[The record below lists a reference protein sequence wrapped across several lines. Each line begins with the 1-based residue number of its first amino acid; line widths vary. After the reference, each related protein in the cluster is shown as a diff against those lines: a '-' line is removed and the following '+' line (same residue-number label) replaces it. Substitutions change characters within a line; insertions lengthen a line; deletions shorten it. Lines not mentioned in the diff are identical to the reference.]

1 MSPPEYR
8 CLPDSNCLFK
18 MKKSGLLGQLIQNL
32 CCLPGVGPKTAQR
45 MAFHLLQRDRNGA
58 TMLAQ
63 TLLRAIEKMGHCS
76 QCRTLTE
83 GDICSI
89 CADKSRDDAIICIVE
104 SPADVWIIDQATA
117 FKGRYFVLHGRLSPL
132 DGIGPD
138 ELGLDQLERQ
148 LATGHIKELI
158 LATNSTVEGE
168 ATAYFIGELARKHQV
183 PASRIAHGVPMG
195 GELEFIDSGTLS
207 HAFNGRV
214 GL

>member
-1 MSPPEYR
+1 MSPQDCP
-8 CLPDSNCLFK
+8 CLPDSNCLFN
-18 MKKSGLLGQLIQNL
+18 MHKKGLLGQLIQNL

-58 TMLAQ
+58 NMLAQ
-63 TLLRAIEKMGHCS
+63 TLLQAIEKMRHCS

-83 GDICSI
+83 GELCEI
-89 CADKSRDDAIICIVE
+89 CADKSRDDTLICIVE
-104 SPADVWIIDQATA
+104 SPSDVWIVDQATM

-138 ELGLDQLERQ
+138 ELGLDLLEQQ

-168 ATAYFIGELARKHQV
+168 ATAYFISELARKHQV

-195 GELEFIDSGTLS
+195 GELEFTDSGTLS

-214 GL
+214 GM

>member
-1 MSPPEYR
+1 MH
-8 CLPDSNCLFK
+8 
-18 MKKSGLLGQLIQNL
+18 KKGLLGQLIQNL

-58 TMLAQ
+58 NMLAQ
-63 TLLRAIEKMGHCS
+63 TLLQAIEKMGHCS

-83 GDICSI
+83 GELCEI
-89 CADKSRDDAIICIVE
+89 CADKSRDDTLICIVE
-104 SPADVWIIDQATA
+104 SPSDVWIVDQATM

-138 ELGLDQLERQ
+138 GLGLDLLEQQ

-168 ATAYFIGELARKHQV
+168 ATAYFISELARKHQV

-195 GELEFIDSGTLS
+195 GELEFTDSGTLS

-214 GL
+214 GM

>member
-1 MSPPEYR
+1 M
-8 CLPDSNCLFK
+8 NK
-18 MKKSGLLGQLIQNL
+18 AGLLGQLIQSL
-32 CCLPGVGPKTAQR
+32 CCLPGVGPKSAQR

-58 TMLAQ
+58 KILAK
-63 TLLRAIEKMGHCS
+63 TVLRAIEELGHCR

-83 GDICSI
+83 GEICET
-89 CADKSRDDAIICIVE
+89 CADQSRNDEMLCIVE
-104 SPADVWIIDQATA
+104 SPSDAWIVDQAA
-117 FKGRYFVLHGRLSPL
+117 VFKGRYFVLHGRLSPL

-138 ELGLDQLERQ
+138 ELGLDQLEQ
-148 LATGHIKELI
+148 LLATGRVKELI

-195 GELEFIDSGTLS
+195 GELEFTDSGTLS

-214 GL
+214 EM